1 MRSQEDV
8 EIERRLLLA
17 ILLSM
22 AILFG
27 APYVYERLFPSPP
40 VEPGVAAQA
49 VQESQPAGSGSGT
62 GELSSSPSQVEEPTA
77 STGSPVPETV
87 ADAREILVENDS
99 VVLRFSNVG
108 AQLVGAKLLDY
119 SGRDEEGL
127 ELVPQTPPA
136 EYLRP
141 LALYSSDSALRKEL
155 NGAVFSVQGNVADR
169 VSAPATIVFEYRKGS
184 LVVVKSVEIPAEG
197 YELKL
202 RVDVRREGRSI
213 PVGVVLGTGI
223 GELVSRESSD
233 FQYPEIAYYSNG
245 SVTRYVES
253 DLKDQSV
260 QLDIAPQWAALDSKY
275 FAFVLA
281 DGETVEGLRME
292 VHSYDYSQGQ
302 PGEEPVA
309 VELVSGS
316 VTIQTPGEVRFFV
329 GPKNHEI
336 LQSFQSTSPSLINYG
351 WFGVL
356 VRPLLTAL
364 KWIHR
369 FIGNYGWSIIL
380 LTFLINL
387 ALFPIR
393 YKQMA
398 SMQKMSAIQPELKS
412 IQDKYKRMKR
422 DDPRRQQMNSEV
434 MALYKQHGVNP
445 LGGCLP
451 LVLQMPILF
460 AFYRMLDASIELRGA
475 PFMFWIHD
483 LSKHDPYYVTPIVM
497 GLTMVAQ
504 QKMTPA
510 TGDPTQRRMMM
521 FLPIVFTFFFLNVSS
536 GLAIYFLFSNLFA
549 MMLQFGL
556 QRLKPELVARTGS
569 SRKKKE

>member
-27 APYVYERLFPSPP
+27 APYIYERLFPSPP
-40 VEPGVAAQA
+40 VEPEVAAQA
-49 VQESQPAGSGSGT
+49 VQEREPASAGGE
-62 GELSSSPSQVEEPTA
+62 ELSTSSSQVEEPAA

-87 ADAREILVENDS
+87 ADAREIVVENQS

-108 AQLVGAKLLDY
+108 ARLVGAKLLDY
-119 SGRDEEGL
+119 SGRDGEGL

-141 LALYSSDSALRKEL
+141 LALYSTDSALRKEL
-155 NGAVFSVQGNVADR
+155 NGAVFSVQGSVADR

-184 LVVVKSVEIPAEG
+184 LVVEKSVEIPADG

-213 PVGVVLGTGI
+213 PVGVVFGTGI
-223 GELVSRESSD
+223 GELVSRASSD

-245 SVTRYVES
+245 SVTRYAEK
-253 DLKDQSV
+253 DLTDQSV

-281 DGETVEGLRME
+281 DGERIEGLRME
-292 VHSYDYSQGQ
+292 VHSYDYAEGE

-309 VELVSGS
+309 VGLVSGA
-316 VTIQTPGEVRFFV
+316 VTIETPGEVRFFV

-336 LQSFQSTSPSLINYG
+336 LEAFQSSSPALINYG

-369 FIGNYGWSIIL
+369 FVGNYGWSIIL

-398 SMQKMSAIQPELKS
+398 SMQKMSAIQPKLKS

-434 MALYKQHGVNP
+434 MALYKEHGVNP

-483 LSKHDPYYVTPIVM
+483 LSKADPYYVTPIVM

-556 QRLKPELVARTGS
+556 QRLKPELVARGGG